1 MAPPEQSDVS
11 EYEKQRLQNIL
22 ANKAKLAALG
32 IPDAKPTPKAKRK
45 ACDELEVK
53 SRRRSHPSRHPRR
66 RTARPHRPGTPH
78 SESAPRPL
86 ASRAHQQ
93 PRTYCH
99 PAVQARSPLNARRL
113 APPSPL
119 PRRRRS
125 ARQLRQLAEAILF
138 SLLTGS
144 VLQIGAAGRC
154 CGRACHRPS
163 SRYTKLGVD

>member
-1 MAPPEQSDVS
+1 MWVS
-11 EYEKQRLQNIL
+11 IHTDTQ
-22 ANKAKLAALG
+22 KAG
-32 IPDAKPTPKAKRK
+32 GPRPTGRYIDYS
-45 ACDELEVK
+45 CNELELK

-113 APPSPL
+113 GPPAPLVQLRVAREVGDRAPPAVAARSLSRWTAQPVWFVSCVTPL
-119 PRRRRS
+119 SILSSVRS
-125 ARQLRQLAEAILF
+125 GARARAALARGLAGVLF
-138 SLLTGS
+138 Y
-144 VLQIGAAGRC
+144 A
-154 CGRACHRPS
+154 
-163 SRYTKLGVD
+163 Y